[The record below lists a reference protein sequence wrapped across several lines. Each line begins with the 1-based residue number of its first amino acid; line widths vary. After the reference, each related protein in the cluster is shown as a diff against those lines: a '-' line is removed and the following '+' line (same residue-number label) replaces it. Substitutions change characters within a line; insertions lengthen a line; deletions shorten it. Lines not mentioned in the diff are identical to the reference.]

1 MVKVKNPT
9 RANIYQFLVLSTI
22 HTEKYETLL
31 ERMNEL
37 EKQFVSNGALILTDE
52 EFSIWNDA
60 TGGPLS
66 FELAEIN

>member
-1 MVKVKNPT
+1 MVKVNNPT

-37 EKQFVSNGALILTDE
+37 EKQFVSNGALILTDK
-52 EFSIWNDA
+52 EFDIWNDA

>member
-1 MVKVKNPT
+1 MVRVDNPT
-9 RANIYQFLVLSTI
+9 RANMYQFVVLSTI

-37 EKQFVSNGALILTDE
+37 EKQFISTGALTLTDD
-52 EFSIWNDA
+52 EFDIWNQA

-66 FELAEIN
+66 FELASH